1 VFDLGR
7 NVAGRLQQPTNTNFP
22 DLTLNVPFRDIGGAQ
37 TTVNTPYVL
46 AYIHNRCTPYVFE
59 YTLNLQRQLTQNLV
73 LETGYM
79 GSEGHKLERLRT
91 FNDPTPAPGPVQS
104 RRPWPE
110 FGAIQEVDGSVNS
123 NYNSLYVSL
132 RQRFAHGLT
141 FMQAFTWS
149 RSIDNG
155 SAIRAHGGDV
165 LLPQDNNNLRG
176 DRGLSNFQVAQR
188 SVTSILWALP
198 FGKGRRWLNLG
209 GVPNAFLGGWQAG
222 SILTM
227 QTGFPFSVTNNQ
239 DTANDGEAG
248 YQRPNALMNPN
259 LPVDQRTAAHWFNKA
274 ALALPTPYN
283 FGNLGRN
290 TLAGPGLLSWD
301 FSMTKEFARK
311 EGQYLEVRFEAFNF
325 ANHPNLS
332 LPSSSFP
339 SAALGTITGTATHMR
354 EIQFALKYVF

>member
-1 VFDLGR
+1 
-7 NVAGRLQQPTNTNFP
+7 
-22 DLTLNVPFRDIGGAQ
+22 
-37 TTVNTPYVL
+37 
-46 AYIHNRCTPYVFE
+46 
-59 YTLNLQRQLTQNLV
+59 
-73 LETGYM
+73 
-79 GSEGHKLERLRT
+79 
-91 FNDPTPAPGPVQS
+91 
-104 RRPWPE
+104 
-110 FGAIQEVDGSVNS
+110 
-123 NYNSLYVSL
+123 
-132 RQRFAHGLT
+132 
-141 FMQAFTWS
+141 MQAYTWS

-198 FGKGRRWLNLG
+198 FGKGKWLNLAG
-209 GVPNAFLGGWQAG
+209 LPNAFLGGWQAS

-259 LPVDQRTAAHWFNKA
+259 LPVDQRTAAHWFNTA